1 MALLSGSVRHHGRKG
16 CQLLCGF
23 IGRNKAQGAH
33 YYPALL
39 RPNGFENR
47 WTSSH
52 PDVDVY
58 TLPAPDPE
66 EYRSDLFYVISSRSN
81 TNFNRHRY
89 DTGIGK
95 PSIFDGIPR
104 ILHLPT
110 CFAGDLMHQPLI
122 NLAAL
127 LFDLWCAHPGACD
140 HNCFSVWP
148 WAVLIGDVWKEH
160 GKVVARAARYLP
172 TSFGRTT
179 RNSQEKISSG
189 YKAWELLNYIYGKG
203 PGIFYGVLPEPY
215 YSHFCQLVRGIRIIH
230 QHSILEEQLIAVD
243 QLLCQWVLDF
253 EILYCEQKPD
263 RLHFIC
269 QCVHSLTH
277 LARETHR
284 LGPLWLSSHISMMDN
299 SFFLTCTFHHLFD
312 TLLPY
317 LGHQLF

>member
-1 MALLSGSVRHHGRKG
+1 
-16 CQLLCGF
+16 
-23 IGRNKAQGAH
+23 
-33 YYPALL
+33 
-39 RPNGFENR
+39 
-47 WTSSH
+47 
-52 PDVDVY
+52 
-58 TLPAPDPE
+58 
-66 EYRSDLFYVISSRSN
+66 
-81 TNFNRHRY
+81 
-89 DTGIGK
+89 
-95 PSIFDGIPR
+95 
-104 ILHLPT
+104 
-110 CFAGDLMHQPLI
+110 MHQPLI

-215 YSHFCQLVRGIRIIH
+215 YSYFCQLVRGIRIIH